1 MKMVE
6 GQPGSVFWL
15 SKLKMA
21 CLLVSCVHAAHP
33 ISYFFLSFHLSR
45 FHFPVAGERLEN

>member
-1 MKMVE
+1 MVE

-21 CLLVSCVHAAHP
+21 CLLVMCVCACGASF
-33 ISYFFLSFHLSR
+33 SYFFLSFHLSR
-45 FHFPVAGERLEN
+45 FHFPVERERIEN